1 MTKAAKFG
9 GLDRRQLMVGVGA
22 GSILALLG
30 EKARAE
36 PGGQIVVSNWGGD
49 WNDRTVR
56 LMEQPLVE
64 SKGIRIVRDLGMEP
78 ERKSKLLAEQKLP
91 RGTVDVIHLNDSDAF
106 EMKSRDAIADL
117 DFSQIASANDIIA
130 PLRKPYFVP
139 WLYSG
144 VVIIYNKDKLKD
156 PPTSYKDLWDPK
168 FAGRI
173 GLTNQLY
180 FNYMM
185 MASLISSGNLTSVET
200 GRQRLAELREKSNP
214 RIYATHQQM
223 QAGLAAGEVDVVLNY
238 KARGLQW
245 AKDGLPLAIVY
256 PAEGAVAI
264 TFGACLPKK
273 APNKEAAYFYLNA
286 MIDRKA
292 MADLSAASFYA
303 PSNGAAELPPELR
316 AKIDF
321 TEAERAKLKFPD
333 YGYVA
338 KNTAEWLEWWN
349 KNVTRA

>member
-1 MTKAAKFG
+1 MTKAKQFG
-9 GLDRRQLMVGVGA
+9 TLDRRQLMAGVGA
-22 GSILALLG
+22 GSILALIG
-30 EKARAE
+30 SNAHAE
-36 PGGQIVVSNWGGD
+36 ASGQIVVSNWGGD
-49 WNDRTVR
+49 WNDRTMR

-78 ERKSKLLAEQKLP
+78 ERKSKLLAEQMLP

-106 EMKSRDAIADL
+106 EMKSRGAIAEI
-117 DFSQIASANDIIA
+117 DFSQMANAKDIIA
-130 PLRKPYFVP
+130 PLRSPYFVP

-144 VVIIYNKDKLKD
+144 VVLIYNKDKVKE

-185 MASLISSGNLTSVET
+185 MASLLTSGNLTSVET
-200 GRQRLAELREKSNP
+200 GRDRLAELREKSNP

-223 QAGLAAGEVDVVLNY
+223 QAGLAAGEVDIVANY

-245 AKDGLPLAIVY
+245 AKDGLPIATAY
-256 PAEGAVAI
+256 PSEGAVAI

-273 APNKEAAYFYLNA
+273 APNKDAAYFYMNA

-303 PSNGAAELPPELR
+303 PSNGVAELPPDLR
-316 AKIDF
+316 TMIDF
-321 TEAERAKLKFPD
+321 SEAERAKLKFPD
-333 YGYVA
+333 YAYVA
-338 KNTAEWLEWWN
+338 KNTAGWLEWWN
-349 KNVTRA
+349 KNIARS